1 MHLMSLPETI
11 QAAYIKEV
19 ACCARLRAP
28 IDDFFDQVR
37 VNADDPALRENRLR
51 LLRQTCRVL
60 ESVAD
65 FSKISDK

>member
-1 MHLMSLPETI
+1 MS
-11 QAAYIKEV
+11 ASNYRKAV

-37 VNADDPALRENRLR
+37 VNAEDEALRENRLR
-51 LLRQTCRVL
+51 LLRQTCRTL
-60 ESVAD
+60 EKVAD